1 MRFLNSYSIPQFID
15 PHSTL
20 KPLEFYSST
29 LLVTDDLRIIFLSG
43 FSQHADVVRTGISTK
58 ASGEIIDF
66 SEDSSFKVSF
76 EHKISTHTYPTLS
89 TAALKVLLPFTTSY
103 LCEMGFSAMNG
114 IKTKFRN
121 KLQLSNILRLK
132 IKHVSVDV
140 KEVIRRKRKQAH
152 FSHTPNYAFEK

>member
-29 LLVTDDLRIIFLSG
+29 LLGEQLSFTDDLRIIFLSG

-152 FSHTPNYAFEK
+152 FSPTPN